1 MHYNYQLAM
10 AVVNVKYIIKRSR
23 SLFLTII
30 VSILNFRRKC
40 LKILKYACSKFYK
53 TRIFFYQSFTIFDKK
68 SSRGQKLN
76 FERSI
81 VTILS
86 VLAILAKRLRKRRDI
101 HDPPGS
107 GERGGKRAKHTV
119 KQLVRRKTGPRLTL
133 HLDAGAGWF
142 CSDLF
147 LEYCVLA
154 LHLALRKNATI
165 LISKESDWTCKFL
178 EDMLFCCTK

>member
-107 GERGGKRAKHTV
+107 GERGGKRAQTHGEAV
-119 KQLVRRKTGPRLTL
+119 SPPQNRSSSYLASRCWSRLVLLRFISR
-133 HLDAGAGWF
+133 
-142 CSDLF
+142 
-147 LEYCVLA
+147 VL
-154 LHLALRKNATI
+154 
-165 LISKESDWTCKFL
+165 
-178 EDMLFCCTK
+178 CTSVASCIAKKCNNPNK